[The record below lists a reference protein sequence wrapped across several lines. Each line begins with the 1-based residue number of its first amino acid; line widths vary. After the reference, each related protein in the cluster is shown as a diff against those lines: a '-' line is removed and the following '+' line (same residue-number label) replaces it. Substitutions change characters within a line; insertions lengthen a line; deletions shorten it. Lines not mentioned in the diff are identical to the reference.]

1 MQLSDRITAIKGIGE
16 KIAENFEKLH
26 IETVEELIC
35 HYPSRYVVFE
45 APVPIGQLKGE
56 TEVAVEG
63 VFSSSP
69 AIVKRSGKTILTAR
83 FKDPTGT
90 VQVLWYNQP
99 YLRNQIKPGLHY
111 VLRGRLS
118 RRNRQLTIEQAKF
131 YTPQEYR
138 QLMHVL
144 QPVYALTAGITNNTI
159 SKSVEKALSAL
170 TGEKDYLPRR
180 LMKQYELEERMHAIR
195 EIHFP
200 KSRELMLEARRR
212 IVFDEFFLFTLA
224 LRRRKEQQAVRINRY
239 PMERRT
245 ECLKF
250 IASLPYELTSAQRK
264 VWDELQA
271 DLTGIGVMNR
281 LIQGDVGSGKTVLAE
296 LALMMCALNGYQACL
311 MVPTEVL
318 AKQHYQGI
326 AKHLEEYGIR
336 TELLTG
342 SMTAAEKRRAQERIA
357 AHEADI
363 IIGTHALIQEKVQY
377 DKLGLVVTDEQ
388 HRFGVKQRETLAE
401 KGEEPHMLVMSATP
415 IPRTLS
421 ILLYGD
427 LDLSILD
434 ELPANR
440 LPIKNCVVG
449 PEYRPTAYK
458 FIDKQ
463 VKEGRQAYIICPMVE
478 ESEEIEA
485 ENVIDYAEQLNDILQ
500 EYRNV
505 EQGKNKNFVHPTAGV
520 QAGNTDGEQQTT
532 SVTGNSPVVEY
543 LHGKMK
549 PKDKNEV
556 MERFASGEIQVLV
569 STTVVEVGVDVPN
582 STVMMIENAERFG
595 LAQLHQLRGRVGRGK
610 EQSYCIMVNTSDDP
624 EVQARLDIMNRSN
637 DGFYIASEDL
647 KLRGPGDIFGI
658 RQSGEAKFH
667 VADIFQDA
675 AILKQAA
682 EAVDG
687 LTEAEKEELE
697 YLVQFEKYSTTA

>member
-1 MQLSDRITAIKGIGE
+1 MCRVNGRSQKGKQMQRSDRITTIKGIGA

-26 IETVEELIC
+26 IETVEDLIC
-35 HYPSRYVVFE
+35 HYPSRYLVFE
-45 APVPIGQLKGE
+45 APVPIGQLRGE
-56 TEVAVEG
+56 GEVAVEG
-63 VFSSSP
+63 VFSSAP
-69 AIVKRSGKTILTAR
+69 AVVRRNGRTILTAR

-90 VQVLWYNQP
+90 VQVLWYNQS
-99 YLRNQIKPGLHY
+99 YLRNQMKPGLHY
-111 VLRGRLS
+111 VLRGRLA
-118 RRNRQLTIEQAKF
+118 RRNRQLTVEQAKL

-138 QLMHVL
+138 QMMHIL

-159 SKSVEKALSAL
+159 SKAVGKALDEL
-170 TGEKDYLPRR
+170 FGETDYLPRR
-180 LMKQYELEERMHAIR
+180 LMKQYELQERMQAIR

-200 KSRELMLEARRR
+200 KSRESMLDARRR

-224 LRRRKEQQAVRINRY
+224 LRRRKEQQSVRINRY
-239 PMERRT
+239 PMERRA
-245 ECLKF
+245 ECLKR
-250 IASLPYELTSAQRK
+250 IASLPYELTAAQRK
-264 VWDELQA
+264 VWEELQT
-271 DLTGIGVMNR
+271 DLSGMKVMNR
-281 LIQGDVGSGKTVLAE
+281 LIQGDVGSGKTILAE

-326 AKHLEEYGIR
+326 CGHMAEYGLK

-342 SMTAAEKRRAQERIA
+342 SMTAAEKRKAQERIA

-377 DKLGLVVTDEQ
+377 DKLGLVITDEQ
-388 HRFGVKQRETLAE
+388 HRFGVKQRENLAG
-401 KGEEPHMLVMSATP
+401 KGDEPHMLVMSATP

-427 LDLSILD
+427 LDLSVLD

-458 FIDKQ
+458 FISKQ
-463 VKEGRQAYIICPMVE
+463 IAEGRQAYIICPMVE

-485 ENVIDYAEQLNDILQ
+485 ENVIDYAEQLKEALAELQ
-500 EYRNV
+500 TA
-505 EQGKNKNFVHPTAGV
+505 QGKSAESEMPL
-520 QAGNTDGEQQTT
+520 
-532 SVTGNSPVVEY
+532 VEY

-549 PKDKNEV
+549 PKDKNDV
-556 MERFASGEIQVLV
+556 MERFASGKIQVLV

-582 STVMMIENAERFG
+582 ATVMMVENAERFG

-610 EQSYCIMVNTSDDP
+610 EQSYCILVNTSDDP

-675 AILKQAA
+675 LILKQAA

-687 LTEAEKEELE
+687 LTDPEKEELDT
-697 YLVQFEKYSTTA
+697 LIQFEKYSTTA

>member
-63 VFSSSP
+63 VFSTSP
-69 AIVKRSGKTILTAR
+69 AIVKRNGKTILTTR

-118 RRNRQLTIEQAKF
+118 RRNRQLTIEQAKL

-144 QPVYALTAGITNNTI
+144 QPVYALTSGITNNTI
-159 SKSVEKALSAL
+159 SKSVEKALLAL
-170 TGEKDYLPRR
+170 NGEKDWLPRR
-180 LMKQYELEERMHAIR
+180 LMKQYELQERMNAIR

-250 IASLPYELTSAQRK
+250 IASLPYELTAAQRK

-326 AKHLEEYGIR
+326 SKHLAEYGLK

-342 SMTAAEKRRAQERIA
+342 SMTATEKRKAQERIA

-388 HRFGVKQRETLAE
+388 HRFGVKQRENLAE

-434 ELPANR
+434 ELPAKR

-478 ESEEIEA
+478 ENEEIEA
-485 ENVIDYAEQLNDILQ
+485 ENVIDYAEQLDDILQ
-500 EYRNV
+500 EYRNA
-505 EQGKNKNFVHPTAGV
+505 EQGKNKNFVHPTTEM
-520 QAGNTDGEQQTT
+520 QTGNTDEGRQTT

-556 MERFASGEIQVLV
+556 MERFSSGEIQVLV

-697 YLVQFEKYSTTA
+697 CLVQFEKYNTTA

>member
-45 APVPIGQLKGE
+45 APVPIGQLRGE
-56 TEVAVEG
+56 AEVAVEG
-63 VFSSSP
+63 VFSASP
-69 AIVKRSGKTILTAR
+69 AIVKRNGKTILTTR

-118 RRNRQLTIEQAKF
+118 RRNRQLTIEQAKL

-144 QPVYALTAGITNNTI
+144 QPVYALTSGITNNTI
-159 SKSVEKALSAL
+159 SKSVEKALLAL
-170 TGEKDYLPRR
+170 TGEKDYLPKR
-180 LMKQYELEERMHAIR
+180 LMKQYELQERMNAIR

-224 LRRRKEQQAVRINRY
+224 LRRRKEQQSVRINRY
-239 PMERRT
+239 PMERRA

-250 IASLPYELTSAQRK
+250 IASLPYELTAAQRK

-326 AKHLEEYGIR
+326 AKHLAEYGVR

-342 SMTAAEKRRAQERIA
+342 SMTAAEKRKAQARIA

-388 HRFGVKQRETLAE
+388 HRFGVKQRENLAG

-427 LDLSILD
+427 LDLSVLD

-500 EYRNV
+500 EYR
-505 EQGKNKNFVHPTAGV
+505 K
-520 QAGNTDGEQQTT
+520 AGNVDGERQTT
-532 SVTGNSPVVEY
+532 SVTSNSPVVEY

-556 MERFASGEIQVLV
+556 MERFAAGEIQVLV

-610 EQSYCIMVNTSDDP
+610 NQSYCIMVNTSDDP
-624 EVQARLDIMNRSN
+624 EVQARLDIMNCSN

-687 LTEAEKEELE
+687 LTETEKEELE
-697 YLVQFEKYSTTA
+697 CLVQFEKYSTTA